1 MTAPVTGG
9 SLKVLFL
16 CEQYPPIVWDG
27 AGIYT
32 AVIAGALA
40 ALGHEVHVLCAQ
52 GHRIVDEIH
61 DGVRVHRRPLLRVPV
76 TRMLGRY
83 GRVIAGR
90 HHPRDSLSLRAS
102 LAASYAFWL
111 RRLGLRP
118 DVIETQDGD
127 SRGLIR
133 ILGHSHPLVIHLHC
147 PTMLPPRL
155 SGEKLSWKGRVAD
168 RVDRAVVAWADAVT
182 APSELMVTTLRELG
196 WLTDRPVEI
205 IPNPFDAT
213 CWRSVAPPRDT
224 EPVIAVV
231 GRIEREKGVNIL
243 LDAVAKLRADGL
255 EAQIVLAGTSAGLIG
270 GVPTRA
276 WLARRAEQLDV
287 PCTFAGHV
295 PLSDLAEIYGR
306 ARVVAVPSRF
316 ESMSMAAIEAMAS
329 GRPVVA
335 TARTGIAPY
344 LERHGAGAVVPPD
357 DPEALAAALR
367 PLLVDPELAV
377 TVGARGR
384 AAVADFE
391 PRAVAMRRERVYRQA
406 ISRFETRRGTSS
418 R

>member
-1 MTAPVTGG
+1 MTEPVTGDG
-9 SLKVLFL
+9 LKILFL
-16 CEQYPPIVWDG
+16 CEQYPPVVWDG

-32 AVIAGALA
+32 AVIAGVLT

-52 GHRIVDEIH
+52 GRRIVDEIH
-61 DGVRVHRRPLLRVPV
+61 DGVRVHRRPLLRVPA

-90 HHPRDSLSLRAS
+90 HHSRDSLSLRAS

-133 ILGHSHPLVIHLHC
+133 ILGHTYPPVIHLHC

-155 SGEKLSWKGRVAD
+155 SGEELSWKGRVAD
-168 RVDRAVVAWADAVT
+168 RVDRAVVAWAD
-182 APSELMVTTLRELG
+182 
-196 WLTDRPVEI
+196 
-205 IPNPFDAT
+205 
-213 CWRSVAPPRDT
+213 
-224 EPVIAVV
+224 
-231 GRIEREKGVNIL
+231 
-243 LDAVAKLRADGL
+243 
-255 EAQIVLAGTSAGLIG
+255 
-270 GVPTRA
+270 
-276 WLARRAEQLDV
+276 
-287 PCTFAGHV
+287 
-295 PLSDLAEIYGR
+295 
-306 ARVVAVPSRF
+306 
-316 ESMSMAAIEAMAS
+316 AS

-344 LERHGAGAVVPPD
+344 LERHGAGVVVPPD

-367 PLLVDPELAV
+367 PLLVDPGLAV

-406 ISRFETRRGTSS
+406 ISRFETRRGTSP